1 LLESPCLRA
10 WRVSHP
16 SEVCVVTFANYRD
29 SPSDPVQD
37 VPGFG
42 EAFLDGQRIDA
53 IHVAGNGNDW
63 FQYPEMP
70 EALAAIRAA
79 AGGRRL
85 FTYGSSMGGYAA
97 IRFAGA
103 LGAEGAIAISPQ
115 YSLDRRVVPSER
127 RWRREAA
134 RLRFLPWPDPD
145 PPGAVIFYD
154 PCGPDGAH
162 AGLWAAERPA
172 VLVPLP
178 HAGHPAGMFLLQ
190 AGLLGPAV
198 LDILA
203 GRFDRPALLRAAR
216 ARRRQSGH
224 YLAMLAGAQP
234 PWRRRLAMRLLRA
247 AMEAAPLMTLYPSR
261 LAGMLYR
268 AGEDTEAEHW
278 HRHALALAPDDP
290 ALLFRLSLFLQRHG
304 RLAEAGTLAAQA
316 SAWHPAS
323 ATLARHA
330 TRLRRMQHA
339 LGPVRAALRGHNALM
354 HRLTRLAWRRG
365 WPNLGRVEQ
374 P

>member
-1 LLESPCLRA
+1 M
-10 WRVSHP
+10 
-16 SEVCVVTFANYRD
+16 VTFANYQNAPGTAPD
-29 SPSDPVQD
+29 A
-37 VPGFG
+37 PGFG
-42 EAFLDGQRIDA
+42 EAFLDAQGIDA
-53 IHVAGNGNDW
+53 IHIAGVGNDW
-63 FQYPEMP
+63 YQYADMP
-70 EALAAIRAA
+70 RALAAVRAA
-79 AGGRRL
+79 ASGRRL

-97 IRFAGA
+97 LRFAGT
-103 LGAEGAIAISPQ
+103 LGAAGAIAISPQ

-127 RWRREAA
+127 RWRPEAA

-162 AGLWAAERPA
+162 AALWAADRA
-172 VLVPLP
+172 ATLVPLP

-203 GRFDRPALLRAAR
+203 DRFDRPALLRAAR

-224 YLAMLAGAQP
+224 YLAMLAAGQP
-234 PWRRRLAMRLLRA
+234 PWRRPLALRLMRA

-268 AGEDTEAEHW
+268 AGEDAMAEHW
-278 HRHALALAPDDP
+278 HRHALSLAPDDP
-290 ALLFRLSLFLQRHG
+290 ALMFRLSLFLQRQN
-304 RLAEAGTLAAQA
+304 RLAEAGVLADQA
-316 SAWHPAS
+316 SAKDPA
-323 ATLARHA
+323 AALARHA
-330 TRLRRMQHA
+330 ARLRRMQGA
-339 LGPVRAALRGHNALM
+339 PGPVRSALRGHNALM
-354 HRLTRLAWRRG
+354 HRLARLAWRRG
-365 WPNLGRVEQ
+365 WSNLGRVEQ

>member
-1 LLESPCLRA
+1 M
-10 WRVSHP
+10 
-16 SEVCVVTFANYRD
+16 VTFANY
-29 SPSDPVQD
+29 QD
-37 VPGFG
+37 APGTAPDAPGFG
-42 EAFLDGQRIDA
+42 EAFLDAQGIDA
-53 IHVAGNGNDW
+53 IHIAGVANDW
-63 FQYPEMP
+63 YQYADMP
-70 EALAAIRAA
+70 RALAAVRAA
-79 AGGRRL
+79 ASGRRL

-97 IRFAGA
+97 LRFAGT
-103 LGAEGAIAISPQ
+103 LGAVGAIAISPQ

-127 RWRREAA
+127 RWRPDAA
-134 RLRFLPWPDPD
+134 RLRFLPWPDRD

-162 AGLWAAERPA
+162 AALWAADRA
-172 VLVPLP
+172 ATLVPLP

-203 GRFDRPALLRAAR
+203 GRFDCPALLRAAR

-224 YLAMLAGAQP
+224 YLAMLAAAQP
-234 PWRRRLAMRLLRA
+234 PWRRRLAMRLMRA
-247 AMEAAPLMTLYPSR
+247 AIEAAPLMTLYPSR

-268 AGEDTEAEHW
+268 AGADAEAEHW
-278 HRHALALAPDDP
+278 HRHTLALAPDDP

-304 RLAEAGTLAAQA
+304 RLAEAGTLADHA
-316 SAWHPAS
+316 SASLPDS
-323 ATLARHA
+323 AALARHA
-330 TRLRRMQHA
+330 AGLRRMQHA
-339 LGPVRAALRGHNALM
+339 PGLVRVALRGHNALM

-365 WPNLGRVEQ
+365 WPDLGRIEQ